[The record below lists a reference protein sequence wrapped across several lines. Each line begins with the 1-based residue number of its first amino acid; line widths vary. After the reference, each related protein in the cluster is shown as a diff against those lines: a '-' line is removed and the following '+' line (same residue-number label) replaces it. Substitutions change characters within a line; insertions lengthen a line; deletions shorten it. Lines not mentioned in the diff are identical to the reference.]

1 MVNISTCYDFNATV
15 KIDPLPTEI
24 SNKCG
29 CITGEIDKIMS
40 LCIVKKEQN
49 NSQSTICTDKMI
61 KVTED
66 NENGVYILII
76 TNITQMVRYSQVV
89 GNQFQI
95 M

>member
-1 MVNISTCYDFNATV
+1 
-15 KIDPLPTEI
+15 
-24 SNKCG
+24 
-29 CITGEIDKIMS
+29 MS
-40 LCIVKKEQN
+40 LCIVQKEQN

-66 NENGVYILII
+66 ENGVYILII

-89 GNQFQI
+89 GNQYLILQI

>member
-1 MVNISTCYDFNATV
+1 
-15 KIDPLPTEI
+15 
-24 SNKCG
+24 
-29 CITGEIDKIMS
+29 MS

-89 GNQFQI
+89 GNQYLILQI
-95 M
+95 IQLVVIYRWYTNVY

>member
-1 MVNISTCYDFNATV
+1 MYST
-15 KIDPLPTEI
+15 
-24 SNKCG
+24 
-29 CITGEIDKIMS
+29 
-40 LCIVKKEQN
+40 KEQN

-89 GNQFQI
+89 GTNTNICNFWLL
-95 M
+95 

>member
-40 LCIVKKEQN
+40 LCI
-49 NSQSTICTDKMI
+49 
-61 KVTED
+61 
-66 NENGVYILII
+66 
-76 TNITQMVRYSQVV
+76 
-89 GNQFQI
+89 
-95 M
+95 